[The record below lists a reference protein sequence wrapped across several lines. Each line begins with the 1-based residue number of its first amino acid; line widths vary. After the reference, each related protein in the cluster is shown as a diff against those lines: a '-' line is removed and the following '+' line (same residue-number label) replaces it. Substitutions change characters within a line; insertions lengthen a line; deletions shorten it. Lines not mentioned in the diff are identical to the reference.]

1 LKPIVAIT
9 MGDPRGVGP
18 EVVVKALSREA
29 LHQVCCPLILG
40 DPLILRRTV
49 EVLGLRLKIAE
60 LEEGS
65 ILEMPKESLGVLP
78 LSRLLPG
85 KDPTE
90 VTPEESSRASFRYLE
105 KAGRMALAGQ
115 VEAVTTGP
123 VSKGAI
129 ARVGIPFQGHTEF
142 FAGLAGTKDFVMMLA
157 GERLR
162 VALVTTHLPLSEVS
176 KSLKEEKILSVVEIT
191 GRGLKEHF
199 GFANPR
205 IAVAAFNPHGGEG
218 GLFGEE
224 EKIISRAVDQARGK
238 DWAVSGP
245 WPADSLFHRVV
256 QGEYDAV
263 VCMYHDQGLI
273 PLKLLHFDTAVNVTL
288 GLSFIRTS
296 VDHGVAY
303 DIAGK
308 GIASPRSMEEAI
320 KMAAQ
325 MALRKRQAPNFK
337 SAKDL
342 KTKGSIG

>member
-1 LKPIVAIT
+1 MKPVVAIT
-9 MGDPRGVGP
+9 MGDPRGIGP
-18 EVVVKALSREA
+18 EVLVKALSRAE
-29 LHQVCCPLILG
+29 LRQVCCPLILG
-40 DPLILRRTV
+40 DPLVLRRTV
-49 EVLGLRLKIAE
+49 EVLGFRLEVVE

-65 ILEMPKESLGVLP
+65 ILEMPEEGLGILP
-78 LSRLLPG
+78 LSRLLEG
-85 KDPTE
+85 NDLTE
-90 VTPEESSRASFRYLE
+90 VTPEEISRASFGYLE

-115 VEAVTTGP
+115 VEAITTGP

-129 ARVGIPFQGHTEF
+129 AGAGIPFQGHTEF
-142 FAGLAGTKDFVMMLA
+142 FAGLAGTKNFVMMLV

-162 VALVTTHLPLSEVS
+162 VALVTTHLPLNEVS
-176 KSLKEEKILSVVEIT
+176 KSLKEGKILSIVEIT
-191 GRGLKEHF
+191 GRSLKEYF
-199 GFANPR
+199 GFPNPR

-224 EKIISRAVDQARGK
+224 EGIISRAVDQARGR
-238 DWAVSGP
+238 DWIVSGP
-245 WPADSLFHRVV
+245 WPADSLFHRAA

-273 PLKLLHFDTAVNVTL
+273 PLKLLHFHSAVNVTL

-320 KMAAQ
+320 KLASRMV
-325 MALRKRQAPNFK
+325 LRKRQVPN
-337 SAKDL
+337 SNRQ
-342 KTKGSIG
+342 KT

>member
-1 LKPIVAIT
+1 MKPIVAIT
-9 MGDPRGVGP
+9 MGDPRGIGP
-18 EVVVKALSREA
+18 EVVVKALSRED
-29 LHQVCCPLILG
+29 LHQVCRPLILG
-40 DPLILRRTV
+40 DPLILRRTA
-49 EVLGLRLKIAE
+49 EALGFRLKVAE
-60 LEEGS
+60 IDEESSLETPGEGVG
-65 ILEMPKESLGVLP
+65 ILP
-78 LSRLLPG
+78 LSRLLLG
-85 KDPTE
+85 KAPTE
-90 VTPEESSRASFRYLE
+90 VAPEESSRASFRYLE

-115 VEAVTTGP
+115 VEAITTGP

-129 ARVGIPFQGHTEF
+129 ARAGIPFQGHTEF

-162 VALVTTHLPLSEVS
+162 VALVTTHLPLNEVS
-176 KSLKEEKILSVVEIT
+176 RSLKEDKILSVVEIT
-191 GRGLKEHF
+191 RRSLMEYF
-199 GFANPR
+199 GFPNPR

-224 EKIISRAVDQARGK
+224 EKIISRAVDRARGK

-256 QGEYDAV
+256 QGAYDAV

-288 GLSFIRTS
+288 GLPFIRTS

-308 GIASPRSMEEAI
+308 GIASPRSMEQAI
-320 KMAAQ
+320 IMAAQ
-325 MALRKRQAPNFK
+325 MALRKRQAPILNGQ
-337 SAKDL
+337 
-342 KTKGSIG
+342 KT

>member
-1 LKPIVAIT
+1 

-18 EVVVKALSREA
+18 EVVVKALSREG
-29 LHQVCCPLILG
+29 LHRVCRPLILG

-49 EVLGLRLKIAE
+49 KALGLRLQVVE

-65 ILEMPKESLGVLP
+65 IVERPEGGLGILP
-78 LSRLLPG
+78 LSRLLSG
-85 KDPTE
+85 KEPTE
-90 VTPEESSRASFRYLE
+90 VAPEESSRASFRYLE

-115 VEAVTTGP
+115 VEAITTGP

-129 ARVGIPFQGHTEF
+129 AQAGIPFQGHTEF
-142 FAGLAGTKDFVMMLA
+142 FAGLAGTKDFVMMLV

-162 VALVTTHLPLSEVS
+162 VALVTTHLPLNEVS

-191 GRGLKEHF
+191 GRSLKEFF
-199 GFANPR
+199 GIPNPR

-218 GLFGEE
+218 GLFGDEE
-224 EKIISRAVDQARGK
+224 EIISRAVDQARGR
-238 DWAVSGP
+238 DLAVSGP
-245 WPADSLFHRVV
+245 WPADSLFHRAA

-308 GIASPRSMEEAI
+308 GIASSRSMEEAVRMAA
-320 KMAAQ
+320 KMAVQ
-325 MALRKRQAPNFK
+325 KRKLQNPKPK
-337 SAKDL
+337 SPPPSPSPSR
-342 KTKGSIG
+342 GEGREGV

>member
-1 LKPIVAIT
+1 MKPIVAIT

-29 LHQVCCPLILG
+29 LRQACCPLILG

-49 EVLGLRLKIAE
+49 EVLGLRLKVAE
-60 LEEGS
+60 IEEGS
-65 ILEMPKESLGVLP
+65 IPEMPDEGLGILP

-90 VTPEESSRASFRYLE
+90 VPPEESSIASFRYLE
-105 KAGRMALAGQ
+105 KAGKMALAGQ
-115 VEAVTTGP
+115 VDAVTTGP

-129 ARVGIPFQGHTEF
+129 ARAGIPFQGHTEF
-142 FAGLAGTKDFVMMLA
+142 FAGLAGTKDFVMMLS

-162 VALVTTHLPLSEVS
+162 VALVTTHAPLSEVS
-176 KSLKEEKILSVVEIT
+176 RSLKEERIFSVVEIT
-191 GRGLKEHF
+191 GRSLREYF
-199 GFANPR
+199 GFPNPR
-205 IAVAAFNPHGGEG
+205 IAVAAFNPHGGED

-224 EKIISRAVDQARGK
+224 EKIISRAVDQARGE

-245 WPADSLFHRVV
+245 WPADSLFHRAV

-273 PLKLLHFDTAVNVTL
+273 PLKLLHFHTAVNVTL

-308 GIASPRSMEEAI
+308 GVASPRSMEEAI

-325 MALRKRQAPNFK
+325 MAIRKRQEPNPK
-337 SAKDL
+337 NRMANR
-342 KTKGSIG
+342 

>member
-1 LKPIVAIT
+1 LKPETRNWKPIIAVT

-18 EVVVKALSREA
+18 EVVVKALSQES
-29 LHQVCCPLILG
+29 LHRICRPLILG

-49 EVLGLRLKIAE
+49 EVLGLRLEVSE

-65 ILEMPKESLGVLP
+65 IPDMPKQGLGILP

-85 KDPTE
+85 KNPTE
-90 VTPEESSRASFRYLE
+90 VDPEEGSRASFRYLE

-115 VEAVTTGP
+115 VEAITTGP
-123 VSKGAI
+123 VSKREI
-129 ARVGIPFQGHTEF
+129 ARSGIPFQGHTEF
-142 FAGLAGTKDFVMMLA
+142 FAGLAGIRDFVMMLA

-162 VALVTTHLPLSEVS
+162 VALVTTHLPLNEVG
-176 KSLKEEKILSVVEIT
+176 KSLKEGKILSVVEIT
-191 GRGLKEHF
+191 GRSLKEYF
-199 GFANPR
+199 GFPDPR

-218 GLFGEE
+218 GLFGGEE
-224 EKIISRAVDQARGK
+224 EIIARAVDQAGSRG
-238 DWAVSGP
+238 WAVSGP
-245 WPADSLFHRVV
+245 WPADSLFHRAVR
-256 QGEYDAV
+256 GEYDAV

-273 PLKLLHFDTAVNVTL
+273 PLKLLHFDSAVNVTL

-308 GIASPRSMEEAI
+308 GIASSRSMEEAI

-325 MALRKRQAPNFK
+325 MALRKRPAPGLNGK
-337 SAKDL
+337 KA
-342 KTKGSIG
+342 

>member
-1 LKPIVAIT
+1 MKPIVAIT

-29 LHQVCCPLILG
+29 LHQVCRPLILG

-49 EVLGLRLKIAE
+49 EVLGFRLKVAE
-60 LEEGS
+60 IEEGS
-65 ILEMPKESLGVLP
+65 ILEMPEEGLAVLP
-78 LSRLLPG
+78 LSRLLPV
-85 KDPTE
+85 E
-90 VTPEESSRASFRYLE
+90 VTPEESSLASFRYLE

-115 VEAVTTGP
+115 VEATTTGP

-129 ARVGIPFQGHTEF
+129 ARAGIPFQGHTEF
-142 FAGLAGTKDFVMMLA
+142 FAGLAGTRDFVMMLA

-162 VALVTTHLPLSEVS
+162 VALVTTHVPLNEVS
-176 KSLKEEKILSVVEIT
+176 RSLKEEQILSVVEIT
-191 GRGLKEHF
+191 GRSLIEYF
-199 GFANPR
+199 GFPNPR

-218 GLFGEE
+218 GLFGGEE
-224 EKIISRAVDQARGK
+224 EIISRAVDQARGK
-238 DWAVSGP
+238 DLAVSGP
-245 WPADSLFHRVV
+245 WPADSLFHRAV

-273 PLKLLHFDTAVNVTL
+273 PLKLLHFDTAVNITL
-288 GLSFIRTS
+288 GLPFIRTS

-308 GIASPRSMEEAI
+308 GIASPRSMEEAV

-325 MALRKRQAPNFK
+325 MALRKRKAPHP
-337 SAKDL
+337 KDQMGNSL
-342 KTKGSIG
+342 G

>member
-1 LKPIVAIT
+1 
-9 MGDPRGVGP
+9 M
-18 EVVVKALSREA
+18 EA
-29 LHQVCCPLILG
+29 LG
-40 DPLILRRTV
+40 F
-49 EVLGLRLKIAE
+49 RLKVSE
-60 LEEGS
+60 VEEESNLETPGEG
-65 ILEMPKESLGVLP
+65 LGILP

-90 VTPEESSRASFRYLE
+90 VAPEESSRASFRYLE

-115 VEAVTTGP
+115 VEAITTGP

-129 ARVGIPFQGHTEF
+129 ARAGIPFQGHTEF
-142 FAGLAGTKDFVMMLA
+142 FAGLAGTKDFVMMLS
-157 GERLR
+157 GEHLR
-162 VALVTTHLPLSEVS
+162 VALVTTHLPLNEVS
-176 KSLKEEKILSVVEIT
+176 QFLKEEKILSVVEIT
-191 GRGLKEHF
+191 GRSLKEYF
-199 GFANPR
+199 GFPNPR

-224 EKIISRAVDQARGK
+224 ENIISRAVDRARGK
-238 DWAVSGP
+238 DWTVSGP
-245 WPADSLFHRVV
+245 WPADSLFHRAV

-288 GLSFIRTS
+288 GLPFIRTS

-325 MALRKRQAPNFK
+325 MALRKRQA
-337 SAKDL
+337 
-342 KTKGSIG
+342 SILNRQAT

>member
-1 LKPIVAIT
+1 

-18 EVVVKALSREA
+18 EVVVKALCRED
-29 LHQVCCPLILG
+29 LRQVCRPLILG
-40 DPLILRRTV
+40 DPLILRRTAKT
-49 EVLGLRLKIAE
+49 LGLGLKIAE
-60 LEEGS
+60 VDEQSIREMPEEG
-65 ILEMPKESLGVLP
+65 LGVLP
-78 LSRLLPG
+78 LSRLIPG
-85 KDPTE
+85 KDPTD
-90 VTPEESSRASFRYLE
+90 VAPEESSRASFRYLE

-115 VEAVTTGP
+115 VEAIATGP
-123 VSKGAI
+123 VSKGGI
-129 ARVGIPFQGHTEF
+129 ARTGIPFQGHTEF

-157 GERLR
+157 GDRLR
-162 VALVTTHLPLSEVS
+162 VALVTTHLPLNEVAR
-176 KSLKEEKILSVVEIT
+176 SLKEEKILSVVEIT
-191 GRGLKEHF
+191 GWSLKEYF
-199 GFANPR
+199 GFQNPR

-224 EKIISRAVDQARGK
+224 ENIISRAIDQARGK
-238 DWAVSGP
+238 DWTVSGP

-288 GLSFIRTS
+288 GLPFIRTS

-325 MALRKRQAPNFK
+325 MALRKRRAPNP
-337 SAKDL
+337 
-342 KTKGSIG
+342 KTRMDHG

>member
-1 LKPIVAIT
+1 

-18 EVVVKALSREA
+18 EVVVKALSRKDIR
-29 LHQVCCPLILG
+29 QVCSPLILG

-49 EVLGLRLKIAE
+49 EVLGLRLEVSE

-65 ILEMPKESLGVLP
+65 ILEMPEEGLAVLP
-78 LSRLLPG
+78 LSRLLPA
-85 KDPTE
+85 E
-90 VTPEESSRASFRYLE
+90 ATPEESSRASFRYLE
-105 KAGRMALAGQ
+105 KAGRMAVAGQ
-115 VEAVTTGP
+115 VEAITTGP

-129 ARVGIPFQGHTEF
+129 ARAGIPFQGHTEF
-142 FAGLAGTKDFVMMLA
+142 FAGLAGTRDFVMMLV

-162 VALVTTHLPLSEVS
+162 VALVTTHLPLNEVS

-191 GRGLKEHF
+191 GRSLKEYF
-199 GFANPR
+199 GFPNPR

-224 EKIISRAVDQARGK
+224 EKIISRAVDQARDRG
-238 DWAVSGP
+238 WAISGP

-308 GIASPRSMEEAI
+308 GTASSRSMEEAI

-325 MALRKRQAPNFK
+325 MALRKRRARNPK
-337 SAKDL
+337 SRMDH
-342 KTKGSIG
+342 G

>member
-1 LKPIVAIT
+1 

-18 EVVVKALSREA
+18 EVVVKALSREDI
-29 LHQVCCPLILG
+29 HQVCCPLILG
-40 DPLILRRTV
+40 DPLILRRTM
-49 EVLGLRLKIAE
+49 EVLGLRLEVSE

-65 ILEMPKESLGVLP
+65 ILDRPKQGLRILP

-85 KDPTE
+85 KSPTE

-115 VEAVTTGP
+115 VEAITTGP

-129 ARVGIPFQGHTEF
+129 ARAGIPFQGHTEF
-142 FAGLAGTKDFVMMLA
+142 FAGLAGTRDFVMMLV
-157 GERLR
+157 GQRLR
-162 VALVTTHLPLSEVS
+162 VALVTTHLPLNEVS
-176 KSLKEEKILSVVEIT
+176 SSLKEEKILSVVEIT
-191 GRGLKEHF
+191 GRSLKEYF
-199 GFANPR
+199 GFLNPR

-224 EKIISRAVDQARGK
+224 EKIISRAVDQAHGRG
-238 DWAVSGP
+238 WAVSGP
-245 WPADSLFHRVV
+245 WPADSLFHRAV

-273 PLKLLHFDTAVNVTL
+273 PLKLLHFDSAVNVTL

-308 GIASPRSMEEAI
+308 GIASSRSMEEAI

-325 MALRKRQAPNFK
+325 MALRKREK
-337 SAKDL
+337 SKR
-342 KTKGSIG
+342 

>member
-1 LKPIVAIT
+1 MI
-9 MGDPRGVGP
+9 
-18 EVVVKALSREA
+18 
-29 LHQVCCPLILG
+29 
-40 DPLILRRTV
+40 
-49 EVLGLRLKIAE
+49 
-60 LEEGS
+60 
-65 ILEMPKESLGVLP
+65 LP

-85 KDPTE
+85 KNPTE

-129 ARVGIPFQGHTEF
+129 ARAGIPFQGHTEF

-162 VALVTTHLPLSEVS
+162 VALVTTHLPLNEVS

-191 GRGLKEHF
+191 GRSLKEYF
-199 GFANPR
+199 GFPNPR

-224 EKIISRAVDQARGK
+224 EKIISRAVDEAHGRG
-238 DWAVSGP
+238 WAISGP

-256 QGEYDAV
+256 QGEFDAV

-273 PLKLLHFDTAVNVTL
+273 PLKLLHFDSAVNVTL
-288 GLSFIRTS
+288 GLPFIRTS

-308 GIASPRSMEEAI
+308 GIASSRSMEEAI

-325 MALRKRQAPNFK
+325 MALRKRQARNPKNRM
-337 SAKDL
+337 DN
-342 KTKGSIG
+342 G

>member
-1 LKPIVAIT
+1 MIGVT
-9 MGDPRGVGP
+9 MGDPRGIGP
-18 EVVVKALSREA
+18 EVVVKSVSRKD
-29 LHQVCCPLILG
+29 LHQVCRPLILG
-40 DPLILRRTV
+40 DPLVLRRTA
-49 EVLGLRLKIAE
+49 EALGFRLRVAE
-60 LEEGS
+60 IEEGS
-65 ILEMPKESLGVLP
+65 ILEMPEGGLTVLP

-85 KDPTE
+85 E

-115 VEAVTTGP
+115 VEAIVTGP

-129 ARVGIPFQGHTEF
+129 ARTGIPFQGHTEF

-157 GERLR
+157 GDRLR
-162 VALVTTHLPLSEVS
+162 VALVTTHVPLNEVS

-191 GRGLKEHF
+191 GGSLKEYF
-199 GFANPR
+199 GFTKPR

-218 GLFGEE
+218 GLFGVEE
-224 EKIISRAVDQARGK
+224 NIISRTVDQARGK
-238 DWAVSGP
+238 DWIVSGP
-245 WPADSLFHRVV
+245 WPADSLFYRAV

-288 GLSFIRTS
+288 GLPFLRTS

-303 DIAGK
+303 DIVGK

-325 MALRKRQAPNFK
+325 MALRKRKAPHPQDQMGN
-337 SAKDL
+337 SL
-342 KTKGSIG
+342 G